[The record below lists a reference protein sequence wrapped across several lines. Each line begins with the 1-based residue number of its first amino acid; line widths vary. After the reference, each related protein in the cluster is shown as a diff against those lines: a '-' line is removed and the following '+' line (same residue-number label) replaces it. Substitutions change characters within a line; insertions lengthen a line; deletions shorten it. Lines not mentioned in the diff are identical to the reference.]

1 MGAFLDS
8 KKNIVSVGTS
18 EAMTQTELAPFESA
32 RIDHFHNDPSGD
44 GKGDTAVISQEG
56 ARAAWNRITAW
67 DGYVPTPLVLLP
79 GLATA
84 LGVVDV
90 MFKDEGGRFGLGSFK
105 ALGGAYA
112 VSCLLAEKVGATPE
126 DLMSGAYQDTVE
138 TITVASA
145 TAGNHGRS
153 VAWGAR
159 TYGCSCVIY
168 IHAEVSESRAKAI
181 EDLGAQ
187 VIRIAGNYDE
197 SVRQCSEDAETHGR
211 FVVSDTSY
219 EGYREVPK
227 WVMEG
232 YTVMVTELIE
242 QSVGVLPTHVFVQG
256 GVGGL
261 AAVVHDV
268 FRQRWGADRPRFV
281 IVEPGLAACLYAS
294 AVSGEPRSVEIT
306 EETLMAGLSCGE
318 VSLLAWET
326 LAEGADDFL
335 TIPESLVAPTMRLLA
350 RSPFGDAAV
359 TAGES
364 AVAGLA
370 AAIAAARSPA
380 LGEALGLDGKSR
392 VLAIGTEGATDP
404 EIYARL
410 VSQA

>member
-1 MGAFLDS
+1 
-8 KKNIVSVGTS
+8 
-18 EAMTQTELAPFESA
+18 MTQAELASFESA
-32 RIDHFHNDPSGD
+32 RVDHFHNDPSGD
-44 GKGDTAVISQEG
+44 GEGNATVISQEG

-67 DGYVPTPLVLLP
+67 DGYVPSPLVPLP

-84 LGVVDV
+84 LGVADV
-90 MFKDEGGRFGLGSFK
+90 MFKDESGRFGLGSFK

-126 DLMSGAYQDTVE
+126 DLMSGSCQGAVE
-138 TITVASA
+138 TITVTSD
-145 TAGNHGRS
+145 TDGNHGRS

-159 TYGCSCVIY
+159 TCGCPCVIY
-168 IHAEVSESRAKAI
+168 IHADVSESRAKAI

-197 SVRQCSEDAETHGR
+197 SVRRCSEDAETHGR

-219 EGYREVPK
+219 EGYREVPRR
-227 WVMEG
+227 VMEG

-242 QSVGVLPTHVFVQG
+242 QSAGVLPTHVFVQG

-261 AAVVHDV
+261 AAAVHDI
-268 FRQRWGADRPRFV
+268 FRHRWGADRPRFV
-281 IVEPGLAACLYAS
+281 IVEPALAACLYAS
-294 AVSGEPRSVEIT
+294 AVSGEPRSVAIT

-318 VSLLAWET
+318 VSLLAWES

-335 TIPESLVAPTMRLLA
+335 TIPESLVAPTMRILA

-364 AVAGLA
+364 GVAGLA
-370 AAIAAARSPA
+370 GAIAAARSPA
-380 LGEALGLDGKSR
+380 LGAAIGLDGRSR
-392 VLAIGTEGATDP
+392 VFAIGTEGATDP

-410 VSQA
+410 VNPA

>member
-67 DGYVPTPLVLLP
+67 DGYVPTPLVRLA

-84 LGVVDV
+84 LGVADV

-112 VSCLLAEKVGATPE
+112 VSCLLAEKVGTTPE
-126 DLMSGAYQDTVE
+126 DLMSGAYQDAVE
-138 TITVASA
+138 TITVTSA
-145 TAGNHGRS
+145 TDGNHGRS

-159 TYGCSCVIY
+159 TYGCPCVIY
-168 IHAEVSESRAKAI
+168 IHAEVSESRAKAM

-227 WVMEG
+227 RVMEG

-242 QSVGVLPTHVFVQG
+242 QSAGVLPTHVFVQG
-256 GVGGL
+256 GGRRPSRSGARRFPPAVGRRP
-261 AAVVHDV
+261 AA
-268 FRQRWGADRPRFV
+268 
-281 IVEPGLAACLYAS
+281 L
-294 AVSGEPRSVEIT
+294 RSCR
-306 EETLMAGLSCGE
+306 A
-318 VSLLAWET
+318 
-326 LAEGADDFL
+326 
-335 TIPESLVAPTMRLLA
+335 
-350 RSPFGDAAV
+350 
-359 TAGES
+359 
-364 AVAGLA
+364 
-370 AAIAAARSPA
+370 
-380 LGEALGLDGKSR
+380 
-392 VLAIGTEGATDP
+392 
-404 EIYARL
+404 
-410 VSQA
+410 

>member
-1 MGAFLDS
+1 
-8 KKNIVSVGTS
+8 
-18 EAMTQTELAPFESA
+18 MTQAELASFESA
-32 RIDHFHNDPSGD
+32 RVDHLHNDPSGD
-44 GKGDTAVISQEG
+44 GEGNATVISQEG

-67 DGYVPTPLVLLP
+67 DGYVPSPLVPLP

-84 LGVVDV
+84 LGVADV
-90 MFKDEGGRFGLGSFK
+90 MFKDESGRFGLGSFK

-112 VSCLLAEKVGATPE
+112 VSCLLAEEVGATPE
-126 DLMSGAYQDTVE
+126 DLMSGSCQGAVE
-138 TITVASA
+138 TITVTSA
-145 TAGNHGRS
+145 TDGNHGRS

-159 TYGCSCVIY
+159 TCGCPCVIY
-168 IHAEVSESRAKAI
+168 IHADVSESRAKAI

-197 SVRQCSEDAETHGR
+197 SVRRCSEDAETHGR

-219 EGYREVPK
+219 EGYREVPRR
-227 WVMEG
+227 VMEG

-242 QSVGVLPTHVFVQG
+242 QSAGVLPTHVFVQG

-261 AAVVHDV
+261 AAAVHDI
-268 FRQRWGADRPRFV
+268 FRHRWGADRPRFV
-281 IVEPGLAACLYAS
+281 IVEPALAACLYAS
-294 AVSGEPRSVEIT
+294 AVSGEPRSVAIT

-318 VSLLAWET
+318 VSLLAWES

-335 TIPESLVAPTMRLLA
+335 TIPESLVAPTMRILA

-364 AVAGLA
+364 GVAGLA
-370 AAIAAARSPA
+370 GAIAAARSPA
-380 LGEALGLDGKSR
+380 LGAAIGLDGRSR
-392 VLAIGTEGATDP
+392 VFAIGTEGATDP

-410 VSQA
+410 VNPA